1 MELTF
6 LRPEEVPVSLAALRA
21 VASANG
27 SVTSSEQTLLD
38 LVAEMHGSKVDP
50 ELPGVSPSEVASTIT
65 DPHRRKRLLQLA
77 VVMAM
82 VDGDVS
88 PEQQRAVRA
97 LARAL
102 EIDDGSLSVLNDV
115 ANDSRLLTRVHLTRR
130 LMGPFAREA
139 REREGLAGVKKLL
152 APAFGGG
159 EDPAMAWRYKQL
171 GLLPA
176 GTVGRAF
183 WEHNT
188 RRGFSFPGEPNSIPE
203 RMVFHDF
210 GHVLAGY
217 DTDAPGEIQQGA
229 FQAGFVRNDGFSF
242 LLFVIVQF
250 HMGIKVTPVA
260 EAQVGLFDVRKVLHA
275 AARGAACKMDLS
287 TWNHW
292 EWVERPLEEVR
303 EQFGIPPLL
312 RFGRADTPG
321 RGISGPAA

>member
-1 MELTF
+1 MELAF

-21 VASANG
+21 IANANG
-27 SVTSSEQTLLD
+27 SVTSSEQSLLD
-38 LVAEMHGSKVDP
+38 LVTEMHGSTVDA
-50 ELPGVSPSEVASTIT
+50 ELPGVSPSEVVSIVT
-65 DPHRRKRLLQLA
+65 DPHRRKRLLQMA

-82 VDGDVS
+82 VDGEVA
-88 PEQQRAVRA
+88 PEQERAVRT

-102 EIDDGSLSVLNDV
+102 EIDDGSVRVLHDV

-130 LMGPFAREA
+130 LVGSFAA
-139 REREGLAGVKKLL
+139 DVREREGFAGVKKFFGPVFGL
-152 APAFGGG
+152 A

-176 GTVGRAF
+176 GTLGRAF

-188 RRGFSFPGEPNSIPE
+188 VRGFAFPGEPNGIPE

-250 HMGIKVTPVA
+250 HMGIKVTPIA
-260 EAQVGLFDVRKVLHA
+260 DAQVGLFDVRKVLHA

-292 EWVERPLEEVR
+292 EWVEKPVDEVR
-303 EQFGIPPLL
+303 DEFGIPPLL
-312 RFGRADTPG
+312 AFGGQARMKA
-321 RGISGPAA
+321 

>member
-1 MELTF
+1 MELAF

-21 VASANG
+21 IANANG
-27 SVTSSEQTLLD
+27 SVTSSEQSLLD
-38 LVAEMHGSKVDP
+38 LVAEMHGSTVDA
-50 ELPGVSPSEVASTIT
+50 ELPGVSPSEVVSIVT
-65 DPHRRKRLLQLA
+65 DPHRRKRLLQMA

-82 VDGDVS
+82 VDGEVA
-88 PEQQRAVRA
+88 PEQEWAVRT

-102 EIDDGSLSVLNDV
+102 EIDDGSVRVLHDV

-130 LMGPFAREA
+130 LVGPFAA
-139 REREGLAGVKKLL
+139 DVREREGFAGVKKFFGPVFGL
-152 APAFGGG
+152 A

-176 GTVGRAF
+176 GTLGRAF

-188 RRGFSFPGEPNSIPE
+188 VRGFAFPGEPNGIPE

-250 HMGIKVTPVA
+250 HMGIKVTPIA
-260 EAQVGLFDVRKVLHA
+260 DAQVGLFDVRKVLHA

-292 EWVERPLEEVR
+292 EWVEKPVNEVR
-303 EQFGIPPLL
+303 DEFGIPPLL
-312 RFGRADTPG
+312 AFDGQARMKA
-321 RGISGPAA
+321 

>member
-1 MELTF
+1 MELKF

-21 VASANG
+21 VANANG
-27 SVTSSEQTLLD
+27 SVTPSEQSLLE
-38 LVAEMHGSKVDP
+38 LVAEMHGSKVDA
-50 ELPGVSPSEVASTIT
+50 ELPGVSPSEVASIVT
-65 DPHRRKRLLQLA
+65 DPHRRKRLLQIA

-82 VDGDVS
+82 VDGDVA
-88 PEQQRAVRA
+88 PEQERAVRT
-97 LARAL
+97 LGRAL
-102 EIDDGSLSVLNDV
+102 EIDDGSMKVLHDV
-115 ANDSRLLTRVHLTRR
+115 ANESRLLTRVHLLRR
-130 LMGPFAREA
+130 LMGPFASEVK
-139 REREGLAGVKKLL
+139 EREGLAGVRKLL

-159 EDPAMAWRYKQL
+159 EDPKMAWRYKQL

-188 RRGFSFPGEPNSIPE
+188 RRGFAFPGEPNGIPE

-275 AARGAACKMDLS
+275 AARGGACKMDLS

-292 EWVERPLEEVR
+292 EWVERRLDEVR
-303 EQFGIPPLL
+303 EQFAIPPLL
-312 RFGRADTPG
+312 QFGRDRSSAG
-321 RGISGPAA
+321 A

>member
-1 MELTF
+1 MELAF

-21 VASANG
+21 VAAANG
-27 SVTSSEQTLLD
+27 SVTTSERSLLD
-38 LVAEMHGSKVDP
+38 LVAEMHRSTFDP
-50 ELPGVSPSEVASTIT
+50 ELPGVNASEVASIVT

-88 PEQQRAVRA
+88 PEQERAVRR

-102 EIDDGSLSVLNDV
+102 EIDDGSLAVLHDV
-115 ANDSRLLTRVHLTRR
+115 ANDSRLLTRVHMTRR
-130 LMGPFAREA
+130 LMGRFASEA
-139 REREGLAGVKKLL
+139 RENEGFSGLKKLF
-152 APAFGGG
+152 APALGGG
-159 EDPAMAWRYKQL
+159 EDPSLAWRYEQL

-176 GTVGRAF
+176 GTLGRAF

-188 RRGFSFPGEPNSIPE
+188 VRGFAFPGEPNGIPE

-229 FQAGFVRNDGFSF
+229 FQAGFIRTDGFSF

-250 HMGIKVTPVA
+250 HMGIKVTPIA
-260 EAQVGLFDVRKVLHA
+260 DPQVGLFDVRKVLHA

-292 EWVERPLEEVR
+292 EWGQKPLDEVR
-303 EQFGIPPLL
+303 AQFGIPPLPTL
-312 RFGRADTPG
+312 GRSEA
-321 RGISGPAA
+321 SGAIA